1 MKLRAHVHT
10 AALAL
15 AALLLLAPSA
25 LAEEPA
31 SPGGAIPSGEI
42 PDVLRARVGKAVTLQ
57 LRSGKE
63 LGGIVGEVRGETV
76 VLRNLT
82 GKELFDA
89 LVRLD
94 DVSAIEM
101 RR

>member
-1 MKLRAHVHT
+1 MKLRAHAYAT
-10 AALAL
+10 AFAL
-15 AALLLLAPSA
+15 AALLLLAPRA
-25 LAEEPA
+25 LAEQ
-31 SPGGAIPSGEI
+31 PGGAAGIPAGEI
-42 PDVLRARVGKAVTLQ
+42 PDVLRARVGKSVTLQ

-94 DVSAIEM
+94 DVSAIEI